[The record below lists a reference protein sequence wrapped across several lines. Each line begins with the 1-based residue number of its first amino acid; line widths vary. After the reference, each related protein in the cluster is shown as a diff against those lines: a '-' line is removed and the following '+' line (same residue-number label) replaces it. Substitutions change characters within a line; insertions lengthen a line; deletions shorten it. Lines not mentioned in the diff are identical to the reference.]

1 VPFTKYFNGRLRL
14 KIKFDKYP
22 DYVVETEKEVYI
34 EHDSLITFV
43 ETDKPV
49 YKPGQDVN
57 IRILM
62 LKHDLKPWKKTVC
75 HSLSVNKIIVNT
87 IVIVLIK
94 QQYIFKKRESLFIKS
109 FNNRIKRRE
118 ELSHLIISSLP
129 LFLDTK
135 SMDRESIRSAGGAM
149 GQRQHRKW
157 NGAIKIRTIS

>member
-1 VPFTKYFNGRLRL
+1 MNSDTDFVNICSIVGIETCLELAVPFTKYFNGRLRL

-62 LKHDLKPWKKTVC
+62 LKHDLKPWKKTVRRL
-75 HSLSVNKIIVNT
+75 LSIN
-87 IVIVLIK
+87 IK
-94 QQYIFKKRESLFIKS
+94 
-109 FNNRIKRRE
+109 
-118 ELSHLIISSLP
+118 
-129 LFLDTK
+129 
-135 SMDRESIRSAGGAM
+135 
-149 GQRQHRKW
+149 
-157 NGAIKIRTIS
+157 